1 MTERQKDRKTET
13 DQEAPPSPEPE
24 QPDLET
30 LLKELPERYQP
41 VIRHLVT
48 GVFNSLVQTN
58 ERLSAIEN
66 KPAQA
71 ADQPGMFEGMTTEQR
86 YNILMTR
93 AQAPAAQ
100 AQMQLYQGL
109 LGGLKGG
116 NTGGGIESLL
126 ASAEKIQALRALIIP
141 EPSNLQLVM
150 EKAQVSQLMAQTRLM
165 NKVAGKETS
174 NYLDKLEKELEA

>member
-1 MTERQKDRKTET
+1 MAEERKQTEQT
-13 DQEAPPSPEPE
+13 E
-24 QPDLET
+24 QPDLESMI
-30 LLKELPERYQP
+30 KELPEKFQP
-41 VIRHLVT
+41 MFRHLVT
-48 GVFNSLVQTN
+48 GVFQSLVQTN
-58 ERLSAIEN
+58 ERLAALES

-86 YNILMTR
+86 YQILLTR

-100 AQMQLYQGL
+100 AQMGLYQAL

-116 NTGGGIESLL
+116 NTGGGIDSLL
-126 ASAEKIQALRALIIP
+126 ASAEKIQALRTLIIP
-141 EPSNLQLVM
+141 EPSSLQVMM

-174 NYLDKLEKELEA
+174 TYLDKLEKELTGEGE